1 MTDKLNKAIKDLP
14 PFKREFVFFKYPHLR
29 FFGSK
34 VETEEQLMKATGRS
48 TMGTFKRFERS
59 AEFQRIEALILQQQV
74 GKDIM
79 EIYEKVKEKAL
90 AGNDRL
96 AVTDLLKLSKAIDQI
111 VIKTDEAPAPVV
123 EVVKVEV
130 EEDFEDDLI

>member
-34 VETEEQLMKATGRS
+34 VETEAQLMKATGRT
-48 TMGTFKRFERS
+48 TMGTFNKFERS

-79 EIYEKVKEKAL
+79 EIYGKVKEKAL
-90 AGNDRL
+90 SGDRL

>member
-48 TMGTFKRFERS
+48 TMGTFNKFERS
-59 AEFQRIEALILQQQV
+59 SEFQRIEALILQQQV

-111 VIKTDEAPAPVV
+111 VIKTDEAPAPV
-123 EVVKVEV
+123 EVIKVEV